1 MHAVVLVRHAQSVW
15 NALGRWQGHADPPL
29 SPEGEAAALAA
40 AVAAGDVAG
49 GGGFDLVVTSDLQR
63 TRRTAEL
70 LVSAQ
75 PDPPPAVV
83 EPLLREFDVG
93 AWSGLTR
100 ADIEARWP
108 DQIALFDAGRLAA
121 PPGGE
126 SRADFEA
133 RVRAAAGA
141 VAGAVAAHGACRTLV
156 VSHGGLVRA
165 LGRLQGLGDRH
176 VYQLCGYRGR
186 AQSGS
191 VVLSHPV
198 DLVAG
203 VAPAGGTTG
212 PGGGL
217 TGPAGG
223 VTAPAGGPQA
233 L

>member
-1 MHAVVLVRHAQSVW
+1 MVLVRHAQSIW

-29 SPEGEAAALAA
+29 SPAGEAAALAAAGEAAALAA
-40 AVAAGDVAG
+40 AVAAGDATE

-63 TRRTAEL
+63 ARRTAEL

-100 ADIEARWP
+100 GEIEARWP
-108 DQIALFDAGRLAA
+108 DQIALVDAGRLAA

-141 VAGAVAAHGACRTLV
+141 VAAAVAAHGAGRTLV

-186 AQSGS
+186 AESGS
-191 VVLSHPV
+191 VMLSHPV
-198 DLVAG
+198 DLVGGAG
-203 VAPAGGTTG
+203 PAPGMTG
-212 PGGGL
+212 PG
-217 TGPAGG
+217 GG